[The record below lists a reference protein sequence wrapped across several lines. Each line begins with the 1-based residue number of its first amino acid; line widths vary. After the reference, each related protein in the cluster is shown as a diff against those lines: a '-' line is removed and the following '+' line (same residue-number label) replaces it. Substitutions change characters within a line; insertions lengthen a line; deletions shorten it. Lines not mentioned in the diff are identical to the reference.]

1 MFAGGDNIMKEE
13 HLNLLFGTPLFS
25 KIDKEDLQPLL
36 TCLKPHS
43 RTYEKGSYITHT
55 GESINSI
62 GVVLSGTVQM
72 LKEDVWGNKSILAV
86 MREKSIFGET
96 FVCSR
101 VYNSTV
107 SFQAASDCTIMF
119 LSFERILHSCSVAC
133 DFHHRLI
140 DNVVVLIAQKNIQ
153 LMEKIEIT
161 AQKTLRDKILVYLS
175 REAQRNG
182 SLYFTVP
189 MGRLELAD
197 YLCAD
202 RSALSRELSRMK
214 EEGLIDFDRNTFRI
228 YEHVE

>member
-1 MFAGGDNIMKEE
+1 MKDE
-13 HLNLLFGTPLFS
+13 HIDMLFDTPLFQNIS
-25 KIDKEDLQPLL
+25 RKDLESLL
-36 TCLKPHS
+36 TCLKP
-43 RTYEKGSYITHT
+43 RAKRYEKGSYITHS

-72 LKEDVWGNKSILAV
+72 LKEDVWGNKSILAI

-96 FVCSR
+96 FVCGRIYS
-101 VYNSTV
+101 STV
-107 SFQAASDCTIMF
+107 SFQAASDCIIMF

-153 LMEKIEIT
+153 LMEKLEII
-161 AQKTLRDKILVYLS
+161 AQKTLREKVLTYLS

-182 SLYFTVP
+182 SLYFTIP
-189 MGRLELAD
+189 LGRLELAD
-197 YLCAD
+197 YLCSD

-214 EEGLIDFDRNTFRI
+214 EEGVIDFDRNTFRI
-228 YEHVE
+228 FEHKY